1 MPTQKLTQNSFTS
14 GQYDRAVQGKE
25 QSELVASGL
34 AKAMNVVSSESG
46 ELRKRLGTKFL
57 MELDENAVVVPFRSP
72 SGDDIMLLCTDKKIK
87 AYEFAGDGL
96 KPFLTPDENAP
107 AFPDSGWN
115 TNTNGEYTVKL
126 SSETAPSE
134 WGNGFN
140 LSASPYYGKGSLFK
154 IENTVQNIPA
164 YIEIDSK
171 ETQILGSL
179 WVRWVNS
186 CNGDYKGHYK
196 GWIDPVLQYSDD
208 GESWVSV
215 ETDYTNPYS
224 GDPDVYQA
232 SKFRTASKK
241 TESMTLMKIIN
252 INHSIPHKYWRVWFM
267 NRIAN
272 TQTYS
277 GERLE
282 VFVSNVSYVSKTMK
296 EFDKD
301 TVFGDD
307 VLSKIKYSQDNT
319 TMIIVTHEMN
329 FAKSVANKVL
339 FFSEGI
345 IKEQGTP
352 QEIFE
357 SPKDERLKEFLSV
370 IH

>member
-1 MPTQKLTQNSFTS
+1 MPTQKLTQNNFTS

-25 QSELVASGL
+25 QSELVANGL

-107 AFPDSGWN
+107 TFPTSGWN

-126 SSETAPSE
+126 SSKTAPSE

-164 YIEIDSK
+164 YIEIDST

-215 ETDYTNPYS
+215 ETDYTNLTEKINKQNIDIDNS
-224 GDPDVYQA
+224 LQ
-232 SKFRTASKK
+232 SNK
-241 TESMTLMKIIN
+241 TTIQEMLLKLQSN
-252 INHSIPHKYWRVWFM
+252 
-267 NRIAN
+267 AN
-272 TQTYS
+272 TLDKSMDDIDKRIKDFVEQTK
-277 GERLE
+277 
-282 VFVSNVSYVSKTMK
+282 VFTRADELKSALQKDISEIKDEIFSDIVPIESALVIDDI
-296 EFDKD
+296 DK
-301 TVFGDD
+301 
-307 VLSKIKYSQDNT
+307 
-319 TMIIVTHEMN
+319 
-329 FAKSVANKVL
+329 
-339 FFSEGI
+339 GI
-345 IKEQGTP
+345 IKFG
-352 QEIFE
+352 
-357 SPKDERLKEFLSV
+357 
-370 IH
+370 